1 MSVSTS
7 GRLQWLADVA
17 RAAGLDVVET
27 DGWRQR
33 GHGDFR
39 EVRGVMMHHTGD
51 GGHGNM
57 PALPALINGRPDL
70 TGPLC
75 NYALGRDGTVYVVS
89 AGVAWHAGTGVW
101 SWLPRDLGNWYSVGI
116 EAESVGTLDDWTP
129 AQRATY
135 PRLCAAICR
144 ALGVDG
150 SRVVGH
156 KEYNPPP
163 GKFDPAFW
171 DMNAVRA
178 QVNALLKGDDM
189 DTATPVGFPADAPGY
204 FESLFP
210 GLGAVIKANFTPG
223 GSASFGMTTAYTDMR
238 ACAALYLGI
247 QNAKALATV
256 NETLG
261 QVIAAL
267 SRAVPG
273 FAMAAAEE
281 SAPPSAGA
289 GVAAGPPTTSA

>member
-7 GRLQWLADVA
+7 GRLPWLADVA
-17 RAAGLDVVET
+17 RAAGLAVVET

-33 GHGDFR
+33 GHADFT

-51 GGHGNM
+51 GGAGNI

-70 TGPLC
+70 SGPLC
-75 NYALGRDGTVYVVS
+75 NYALARDGTVYVVS

-116 EAESVGTLDDWTP
+116 EAESLGTIDDWTP
-129 AQRATY
+129 AQRTAY
-135 PRLCAAICR
+135 PQLCAAICR

-163 GKFDPAFW
+163 GKFDPAYW

-178 QVNALLKGDDM
+178 QVKALLKGDDM
-189 DTATPVGFPADAPGY
+189 DTATPVGFPADAAGY
-204 FESLFP
+204 FDSLYP
-210 GLGAVIKANFTPG
+210 GLGAVINANFPAG
-223 GSASFGMTTAYTDMR
+223 KSAPFGVTTAYTDMC
-238 ACAALYLGI
+238 AAAALYVGI
-247 QNAKALATV
+247 QNARSLATIST
-256 NETLG
+256 NLNR
-261 QVIAAL
+261 IAVAL
-267 SRAVPG
+267 QNVPG
-273 FAMAAAEE
+273 FTAAFADET
-281 SAPPSAGA
+281 APPPTAGA